1 MPYIEALVLE
11 SLRLFMSFACALP
24 HRATKDTKLNGY
36 DIPKVCGF
44 TTEFLYVYKLPN
56 IIYFYYFR
64 IQW

>member
-36 DIPKVCGF
+36 DIPKVDNFRPECSNF
-44 TTEFLYVYKLPN
+44 ILFL
-56 IIYFYYFR
+56 IILGHNGCLLFP
-64 IQW
+64 

>member
-36 DIPKVCGF
+36 DIPKVYGPRMQLCISNKIYLL
-44 TTEFLYVYKLPN
+44 FLL
-56 IIYFYYFR
+56 F
-64 IQW
+64 